1 MTQTGSIDDQD
12 VLANAIVLNTLLG
25 RSDEVQRLKSELGG
39 DHVLKRDLVAKREA
53 FESAMS
59 KYAPKF
65 EVAA

>member
-25 RSDEVQRLKSELGG
+25 RSDEVERLKGELGE
-39 DHVLKRDLVAKREA
+39 DHALKKDLAAKREA

-59 KYAPKF
+59 KYSPKF